1 MRYIL
6 TTFLV
11 KLCTYVFVFHTIKC
25 TFEILNTP
33 KNGANKPLCK
43 CIIYL
48 SISEGAVCC
57 VAAAVL
63 AGLSENRDSLR
74 EGQLGEVPLARVG
87 GGDSDGE
94 GREEGGGV
102 LG

>member
-1 MRYIL
+1 M
-6 TTFLV
+6 
-11 KLCTYVFVFHTIKC
+11 
-25 TFEILNTP
+25 
-33 KNGANKPLCK
+33 
-43 CIIYL
+43 
-48 SISEGAVCC
+48 CC

-102 LG
+102 LGGEDVFWGKGGEERQRRPSRGVPWLQRDAVYITHTCE